1 MNVYTIVLERIGTGE
16 PLLSIV
22 TRQDNEA
29 AARAYAEAAMAQSP
43 DLRVVDIHARPCDST
58 DPPGGAAA
66 GGLAEAS
73 KTARAGTKP
82 DGLTTAVTNVTDQR
96 TAGAAEATV
105 VRWIAHG
112 CGLTMLP
119 GGTPASRCSRR
130 YSAASASRSGPVGP
144 QATLR

>member
-58 DPPGGAAA
+58 EPPAGRQRAAW
-66 GGLAEAS
+66 LRRR
-73 KTARAGTKP
+73 KR
-82 DGLTTAVTNVTDQR
+82 
-96 TAGAAEATV
+96 
-105 VRWIAHG
+105 
-112 CGLTMLP
+112 
-119 GGTPASRCSRR
+119 PALEQNPT
-130 YSAASASRSGPVGP
+130 G
-144 QATLR
+144 